1 VLNFHSFDLRKF
13 WQRVLTIVVYAPA
26 VVVALYFGDL
36 LFFIAVLVGVF
47 ISLLEIYNMY
57 NLYLQKH
64 HDNFYYGYL
73 LTVLLLLAVYLQE
86 GRYTWENNIF
96 LLLSAAVIGFL
107 VLELFCKKIFF
118 LRNGF
123 FYLLRSVLYTGLM
136 YVHLILLRAQP
147 QGFEYCLYLFGV
159 IWANDILAYLVGI
172 VFGRHRLAPDI
183 SPKKSWEGS
192 AGGLCGAVLVSVL
205 FSWFKGWDF
214 SVGGWPVIISGLRI
228 SVWQAVFLGA
238 AISVF
243 AQMGDLIESLL
254 KRALQAKDSGSL
266 LPGHGGVLDRMDSF
280 VLTFPIF
287 YYFVVYFVR

>member
-1 VLNFHSFDLRKF
+1 MLNFRSFNLRKF
-13 WQRVLTIVVYAPA
+13 WQRVLTIAVYAP
-26 VVVALYFGDL
+26 VVVAALYFGEQ
-36 LFFIAVLVGVF
+36 LFFIAVLLGVF
-47 ISLLEIYNMY
+47 VSLLEIYNMY
-57 NLYLQKH
+57 NLYSQKH

-73 LTVLLLLAVYLQE
+73 LAALLLLAVYLPE

-96 LLLSAAVIGFL
+96 LLLSAAVIGFF

-118 LRNGF
+118 LRSGF

-136 YVHLILLRAQP
+136 YVHLILLRARP

-172 VFGRHRLAPDI
+172 VFGRHPLAPDI
-183 SPKKSWEGS
+183 SPKKSLEGA
-192 AGGLCGAVLVSVL
+192 AGGLSGAIIASVL
-205 FSWFKGWDF
+205 FSTFEGLSF
-214 SVGGWPVIISGLRI
+214 SIGGWPVTINALPIN
-228 SVWQAVFLGA
+228 VWQAVFLGA
-238 AISVF
+238 AISIF

-254 KRALQAKDSGSL
+254 KRALQAKDSGQL

>member
-1 VLNFHSFDLRKF
+1 MLNFRTFNLRKF
-13 WQRVLTIVVYAPA
+13 WQRVLTIVIYAPV
-26 VVVALYFGDL
+26 VVVALYFGEL

-57 NLYLQKH
+57 NIYSQKH

-73 LTVLLLLAVYLQE
+73 FTVLLLLTVYLQE

-96 LLLSAAVIGFL
+96 LLLSAAMIGFF
-107 VLELFCKKIFF
+107 VLELFCKRIFF
-118 LRNGF
+118 LRSEF
-123 FYLLRSVLYTGLM
+123 FYLLRSALYTGLM

-147 QGFEYCLYLFGV
+147 LGFEYCLYLFGV

-183 SPKKSWEGS
+183 SPKKSLEG
-192 AGGLCGAVLVSVL
+192 ATGGLVGAVLVSVL
-205 FSWFKGWDF
+205 FSLFKGVNF
-214 SVGGWPVIISGLRI
+214 SVGGFPVMISDLPI
-228 SVWQAVFLGA
+228 SIWQAVFLGA
-238 AISVF
+238 AISIF

-254 KRALQAKDSGSL
+254 KRALQVKDSGSL

-287 YYFVVYFVR
+287 YYFVVYFVA